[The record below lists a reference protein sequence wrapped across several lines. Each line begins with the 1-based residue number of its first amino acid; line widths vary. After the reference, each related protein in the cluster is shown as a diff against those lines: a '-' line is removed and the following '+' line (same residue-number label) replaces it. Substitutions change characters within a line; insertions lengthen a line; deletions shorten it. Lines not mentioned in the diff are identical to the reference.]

1 MKKEQLKRLVVAG
14 VRIYGDLE
22 FRDPNCPTEDA
33 ELETFV
39 NQLRKRHPKVARL
52 FVHIPNEG
60 KRNFDEVQILK
71 RKGALNEG
79 AVDELIPADISF
91 VGELKRL
98 DHTLSAISEAQIDY
112 LITAHQAGAFAFVAL
127 GWKYNWHALEDWLA
141 LQ

>member
-1 MKKEQLKRLVVAG
+1 MKKEQLKRLAVAG
-14 VRIYGDLE
+14 VRIYGDLD

-39 NQLRKRHPKVARL
+39 NQLRKKHPRIARL

-71 RKGALNEG
+71 RKGALNSG
-79 AVDELIPADISF
+79 AVDEMIPADITF
-91 VGELKRL
+91 IGELKRL
-98 DHTLSAISEAQIDY
+98 DHTLSDIFETQIDY
-112 LITAHQAGAFAFVAL
+112 LITSHQAGAFAFVAL
-127 GWKYNWHALEDWLA
+127 GWKANWQALEDWLA